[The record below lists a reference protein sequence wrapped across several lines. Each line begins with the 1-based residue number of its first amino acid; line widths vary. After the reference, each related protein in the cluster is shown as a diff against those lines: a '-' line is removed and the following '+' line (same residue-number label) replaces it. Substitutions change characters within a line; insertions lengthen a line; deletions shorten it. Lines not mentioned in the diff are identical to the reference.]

1 MSKKWVLS
9 HGIHRG
15 TITSRD
21 STSEEFDTKEEA
33 LSSLQSQKEF
43 YKNIGYKIWF
53 ANLISPDGEETRLG
67 GDSNYR

>member
-1 MSKKWVLS
+1 MSKKWRLN

-21 STSEEFDTKEEA
+21 STSQEFDTKEQA
-33 LSSLQSQKEF
+33 LASLQKQKRF
-43 YKNIGYKIWF
+43 YRSIGYKIWF
-53 ANLISPDGEETRLG
+53 ANLISPDGENTNLG